1 MPIQVQRGR
10 KYSCNSCKSS
20 VRVGVVGQ
28 HDGVLSL
35 HPQERTVTQCTGG
48 WVGPGAG
55 MSVHK
60 ILYSTGIRFPD
71 RQLIANR
78 CTIYDSPAVLLGV
91 VEQKNYFG
99 ICYALYTEAGFE
111 LKYQIA

>member
-20 VRVGVVGQ
+20 VLVGVVGQ

-35 HPQERTVTQCTGG
+35 HLQKRTVTHCTGG

-55 MSVHK
+55 MGVHK
-60 ILYSTGIRFPD
+60 ILYSTGNRSPD
-71 RQLIANR
+71 RQLIASH
-78 CTIYDSPAVLLGV
+78 CTIYVSPAVLLGV
-91 VEQKNYFG
+91 DGQ
-99 ICYALYTEAGFE
+99 
-111 LKYQIA
+111 